1 MTFAI
6 STAIALSAITL
17 PGLAQAWEAGRDGT
31 ICTLTHVENGTDI
44 VLTYDP
50 AGPLY
55 TITATQARA
64 WPQAAIFGIA
74 FQGGAAQTITTDR
87 HRLSDDRQSLT
98 VADRGFGNVLRGLSD
113 NATATLFT
121 GDAAVTVSLTG
132 AAPEVAE
139 FAACQTM
146 PTA

>member
-1 MTFAI
+1 MTRLIAVV
-6 STAIALSAITL
+6 TALAL
-17 PGLAQAWEAGRDGT
+17 PGTAQAWDAGRDGA
-31 ICTLTHVENGTDI
+31 ICTLAHREDGTDI
-44 VLTYDP
+44 VLTFDP

-55 TITATQARA
+55 TITATQTEP
-64 WPQAAIFGIA
+64 WPQAPVFGII

-87 HRLSDDRQSLT
+87 HRLSDDRQSLS
-98 VADRGFGNVLRGLSD
+98 VADTGFGNVLRGLSD
-113 NATATLFT
+113 NTTATLFT